1 VALGEGRNSEPA
13 SLPVRRSGPYHVE
26 QQAAER
32 ASPAISEEG
41 GQVVE
46 IAGRLPSG
54 RCGEK
59 NKNNVSLSGST
70 PTGQSDSL
78 IKNRTHKI

>member
-59 NKNNVSLSGST
+59 IKITFRCRAQHQPDN
-70 PTGQSDSL
+70 L
-78 IKNRTHKI
+78 IR